1 MARRNRWGDIRM
13 QAIASSLS
21 GGNKSGNKSF
31 LPNMQVLRFIAAVMV
46 LISHLDR
53 EIRNAG
59 IGGSVAPIMDAIGV
73 PWSCGVDLFF
83 CISGFLM
90 LYLTWDHFAET
101 GYSLEFLKRRIIR
114 VAPLY
119 WLFTIVFIA
128 LALAIPAAVLHGDI
142 SPTKV
147 LASLFFVPIPR
158 SDGLIYPVL
167 IAGWTL
173 NYEALFYLLFGISL
187 FLPKRLAII
196 GLLLVFGTASA
207 WHVLAPPTLPTLFF
221 WTNPIILEF
230 ILGMGAA
237 YLYLKGVRFSLAI
250 RATLAVLGITL
261 LITLNKHGLADTES
275 QLSPLPRSLWAG
287 LPAILVLMA
296 MMFGPQLPETS
307 ALVRWLVLGGNASY
321 ALYLS
326 HMFATRAVSILWR
339 VLHLDSGWGFMIT
352 GLIVAITLSI
362 LVFKFVE
369 SPVLAVLRR
378 RFEPK
383 RALVAA

>member
-1 MARRNRWGDIRM
+1 MHVNAP
-13 QAIASSLS
+13 SLTGS
-21 GGNKSGNKSF
+21 NKSGNKYF
-31 LPNMQVLRFIAAVMV
+31 LSNMQVLRFIAALMV
-46 LISHLDR
+46 LISHLER
-53 EIRNAG
+53 EIQNVG
-59 IGGSVAPIMDAIGV
+59 IGGSVVSIMDAIGI

-101 GYSLEFLKRRIIR
+101 GYSFEFLKRRIIR

-119 WLFTIVFIA
+119 WLFTILFA
-128 LALAIPAAVLHGDI
+128 GLALTIPSVILHGDI
-142 SPTKV
+142 SPWKV
-147 LASLFFVPIPR
+147 FASLFFIPIPR

-167 IAGWTL
+167 VAGWTL

-187 FLPKRLAII
+187 FLPRRVAILTI
-196 GLLLVFGTASA
+196 LLVFGAASA
-207 WHVLAPPTLPTLFF
+207 YHMLAPPALPTLFF

-237 YLYLKGVRFSLAI
+237 YLYLRGIRFSLGI
-250 RATLAVLGITL
+250 RVTLAILGVAL

-275 QLSPLPRSLWAG
+275 QPSPLPRSLWAG
-287 LPAILVLMA
+287 LPAILVLIA
-296 MMFGPQLPETS
+296 MMFGPQLRETS
-307 ALVRWLVLGGNASY
+307 ILARWLILGGNASY

-326 HMFATRAVSILWR
+326 HMFATRTVSILWR
-339 VLHLDSGWGFMIT
+339 VLHLNSGWGFMIA

-369 SPVLAVLRR
+369 TPILAILRS
-378 RFEPK
+378 RFEPR
-383 RALVAA
+383 RALVSA